1 MSDLLTLVIVIGF
14 LGVIA
19 LIAWIVC
26 KIIDWRYDWKERK
39 FAEKHPE
46 LTALRKE
53 YDRKLSQHY
62 AEWNKIIPQL
72 KEDIER
78 FEKEKIYLPIDILK
92 KRTQEIEETKKKL
105 YNEENRLNAE
115 YAELQKKYIEIM
127 KDPEE

>member
-14 LGVIA
+14 FGVVA
-19 LIAWIVC
+19 LITWMGC

-39 FAEKHPE
+39 FAEKYPE

-53 YDRKLSQHY
+53 YDRKLSQHR

-78 FEKEKIYLPIDILK
+78 FEKEKMYLPIDILE

-105 YNEENRLNAE
+105 YNEKNRLNAE

>member
-1 MSDLLTLVIVIGF
+1 MMDDVVRKYGF
-14 LGVIA
+14 ESAATINF
-19 LIAWIVC
+19 C
-26 KIIDWRYDWKERK
+26 KERK
-39 FAEKHPE
+39 FAEKYPE

-53 YDRKLSQHY
+53 YDRKLSQHCT
-62 AEWNKIIPQL
+62 ERNKIIPQL

-78 FEKEKIYLPIDILK
+78 FEKEKMYLPIDILE

>member
-1 MSDLLTLVIVIGF
+1 MSDLLALVIVIGL
-14 LGVIA
+14 LGVIV
-19 LIAWIVC
+19 LIIWIGC

-39 FAEKHPE
+39 FAEKYPE

-53 YDRKLSQHY
+53 YDRKLSQHC

-78 FEKEKIYLPIDILK
+78 FEKEKMYLPIDILE

>member
-1 MSDLLTLVIVIGF
+1 MSDLLALVIVIGL
-14 LGVIA
+14 LGVIV
-19 LIAWIVC
+19 LITWIGC

-39 FAEKHPE
+39 FTEKYPE

-53 YDRKLSQHY
+53 YDRKLSQHC

-72 KEDIER
+72 KEGIER
-78 FEKEKIYLPIDILK
+78 FEKEKMYLPIDILE